1 MKLRKFFGLTS
12 RSVLEQ
18 VRAELGADAVI
29 VANHATA
36 EGVEVT
42 ALAGDAI
49 DTLLARGKRP
59 AAAVTA
65 PASRTAPIE
74 KRRAEPATAPPVPER
89 PADRPVSKVPIAI
102 VGDLEGVDDE
112 EDVDDF
118 VNRFAD
124 SFSPAMDPAPG
135 PVIEPPRPAPAEDTL
150 ASRVMAEVA
159 AMRDLIEERFALVT
173 WSDNLRRRPMAA
185 KLTRDLLAAGYTPA
199 LARTITERLPD
210 NMSAREA
217 RDWIAKLLTHNLKC
231 VGDADEIV
239 ARGGVF
245 ALIGPT
251 GVGKTTTTAKL
262 AARCAVRYGANRL
275 ALITTD
281 SFRVGAH
288 DQLRI
293 YAKILGVAV
302 HTVSDRHDLRQAL
315 DAVRGRHLVLIDT
328 VGMSQRDAR
337 VAEQAMLLAQ
347 PEIHRILLLNAAA
360 QGETLD
366 EAVASYGRLPD
377 ATDCNAANALAG
389 CIITKQDEACR
400 RGAALDVAIRHKL
413 PLHYVTSGQ
422 RVPEDLFV
430 PTSEL
435 MIRRSLRNAS
445 TSSAFTLTDDDLPL
459 AIAGP
464 ARVAHA

>member
-29 VANHATA
+29 VANHATSD
-36 EGVEVT
+36 GVEVT

-49 DTLLARGKRP
+49 DTLLAHGKRP
-59 AAAVTA
+59 APEATVETPAATPVA
-65 PASRTAPIE
+65 IAERNLEAAKVGAE
-74 KRRAEPATAPPVPER
+74 RRAESTVRKPPL
-89 PADRPVSKVPIAI
+89 AI
-102 VGDLEGVDDE
+102 VGDDDE
-112 EDVDDF
+112 SF
-118 VNRFAD
+118 VPETPESIAP
-124 SFSPAMDPAPG
+124 PALVAAPLQAEA
-135 PVIEPPRPAPAEDTL
+135 IAPQL
-150 ASRVMAEVA
+150 MAEVA
-159 AMRDLIEERFALVT
+159 AMREMIEERFALMS
-173 WSDNLRRRPMAA
+173 WNDSLRRRPLAA
-185 KLTRDLLAAGYTPA
+185 KFTRDLLAAGYSSA
-199 LARTITERLPD
+199 LARMVTERLPD
-210 NMSAREA
+210 DMNPSQAREWVVKVLA
-217 RDWIAKLLTHNLKC
+217 RNLRC
-231 VGDADEIV
+231 VDRADEIV

-262 AARCAVRYGANRL
+262 AARCAMRYGASRL

-281 SFRVGAH
+281 SFRIGAQ

-337 VAEQAMLLAQ
+337 VAEQSMLLAQ
-347 PEIHRILLLNAAA
+347 PEIRRILLLNAAA

-366 EAVASYGRLPD
+366 EVVESYGRVPD
-377 ATDCNAANALAG
+377 AIDESAASALAG
-389 CIITKQDEACR
+389 CIVTKQDEAGKL
-400 RGAALDVAIRHKL
+400 GAALDVAVRHKL

-435 MIRRSLRNAS
+435 MIERSLRGG
-445 TSSAFTLTDDDLPL
+445 TKPSAFSLTGDDLSL
-459 AIAGP
+459 TIAGC
-464 ARVAHA
+464 AGVAHA

>member
-29 VANHATA
+29 VANHATS

-49 DTLLARGKRP
+49 DTLLAHGKRP
-59 AAAVTA
+59 SVDQTA
-65 PASRTAPIE
+65 PESHLASAMERVAP
-74 KRRAEPATAPPVPER
+74 APSVPVPER
-89 PADRPVSKVPIAI
+89 RGGRPVSKVPIAI
-102 VGDLEGVDDE
+102 VGDLDEGNEDDDE
-112 EDVDDF
+112 FMTQLVDS
-118 VNRFAD
+118 VT
-124 SFSPAMDPAPG
+124 PAVVPAPITATEAPRTASTQETLG
-135 PVIEPPRPAPAEDTL
+135 PQL
-150 ASRVMAEVA
+150 MAEVA
-159 AMRDLIEERFALVT
+159 AMRELIEERFALLS
-173 WSDNLRRRPMAA
+173 WNDSLRRRPLAA
-185 KLTRDLLAAGYTPA
+185 KLTRDLLAAGYSAA
-199 LARTITERLPD
+199 LARTVTERLPD
-210 NMSAREA
+210 DMNAAQAREWLLKVLA
-217 RDWIAKLLTHNLKC
+217 RNLRC
-231 VGDADEIV
+231 IDNAEEIV
-239 ARGGVF
+239 TRGGVF

-281 SFRVGAH
+281 GFRIGAQ

-337 VAEQAMLLAQ
+337 VSEQAMLLAQ
-347 PEIHRILLLNAAA
+347 PEIRRILLLNAAA
-360 QGETLD
+360 QGETLN
-366 EAVASYGRLPD
+366 EVVESYGRVPD
-377 ATDCNAANALAG
+377 VIDQSAASALAG
-389 CIITKQDEACR
+389 CIVTKQDEAGKL
-400 RGAALDVAIRHKL
+400 GAALDVAIRHKL

-430 PTSEL
+430 PTAEL
-435 MIRRSLRNAS
+435 MVERSLRNAAKPS
-445 TSSAFTLTDDDLPL
+445 VFSLTDDDLAL

-464 ARVAHA
+464 AGLAHA

>member
-18 VRAELGADAVI
+18 VRAELGAEAVI
-29 VANHATA
+29 VANHATS

-49 DTLLARGKRP
+49 DTLLGRSKRP
-59 AAAVTA
+59 VAEAPVETPTATPA
-65 PASRTAPIE
+65 PAAERNVEPASALAE
-74 KRRAEPATAPPVPER
+74 RRAEPAPWKPPLAIAADDDRPFVPEA
-89 PADRPVSKVPIAI
+89 PESIAPSA
-102 VGDLEGVDDE
+102 L
-112 EDVDDF
+112 
-118 VNRFAD
+118 AAAT
-124 SFSPAMDPAPG
+124 SH
-135 PVIEPPRPAPAEDTL
+135 AETL
-150 ASRVMAEVA
+150 AQALMAEVA
-159 AMRDLIEERFALVT
+159 AMRELIEERFALLS
-173 WSDNLRRRPMAA
+173 WSEGLRRRPLAA
-185 KLTRDLLAAGYTPA
+185 KLTRDLLATGYSAA
-199 LARTITERLPD
+199 LARTLTERLPD
-210 NMSAREA
+210 DMTAAQAREWVLKVLA
-217 RDWIAKLLTHNLKC
+217 RNLRCIDK
-231 VGDADEIV
+231 ADEIV
-239 ARGGVF
+239 TRGGVF

-281 SFRVGAH
+281 SFRIGAQ

-302 HTVSDRHDLRQAL
+302 HTVSDRHDLRGAL

-347 PEIHRILLLNAAA
+347 PEIRRILLLNAAA

-366 EAVASYGRLPD
+366 EVVESYGRMPD
-377 ATDCNAANALAG
+377 AIDQSATSALAG
-389 CIITKQDEACR
+389 CIVTKQDEAGKL
-400 RGAALDVAIRHKL
+400 GAALDVAIRHKL
-413 PLHYVTSGQ
+413 ALHYVTSGQ

-430 PTSEL
+430 PTPEL
-435 MIRRSLRNAS
+435 MIERSLRSGAKP
-445 TSSAFTLTDDDLPL
+445 SAFSLTDDDLML
-459 AIAGP
+459 AVAGR
-464 ARVAHA
+464 AGLAHA

>member
-29 VANHATA
+29 VANHATS

-59 AAAVTA
+59 SAAATATEPQLA
-65 PASRTAPIE
+65 PAMERTDP
-74 KRRAEPATAPPVPER
+74 PAVATVR
-89 PADRPVSKVPIAI
+89 PDGHVDRLATKMPIAI
-102 VGDLEGVDDE
+102 AGDLGDDDE
-112 EDVDDF
+112 DEDDDF
-118 VNRFAD
+118 VTQLAD
-124 SFSPAMDPAPG
+124 SVTAVPAPVAG
-135 PVIEPPRPAPAEDTL
+135 TEPPRPPSVHDTL
-150 ASRVMAEVA
+150 APQLMAEVA
-159 AMRDLIEERFALVT
+159 AMRELIEERFAFMSWNET
-173 WSDNLRRRPMAA
+173 LRRRPLAA
-185 KLTRDLLAAGYTPA
+185 KLTRDLLAAGYSAA
-199 LARTITERLPD
+199 LARTVTERLPD
-210 NMSAREA
+210 DMSAAQAREWVVKVLA
-217 RDWIAKLLTHNLKC
+217 RNLAC
-231 VGDADEIV
+231 IDSADEII
-239 ARGGVF
+239 ARGGTF

-262 AARCAVRYGANRL
+262 AARCAMRYGANRL

-281 SFRVGAH
+281 SFRIGAQ

-302 HTVSDRHDLRQAL
+302 HTVCDRHDLRHAL

-328 VGMSQRDAR
+328 VGLGQRDAR

-347 PEIHRILLLNAAA
+347 PEIRRILLLNAAA

-366 EAVASYGRLPD
+366 EVVESYGRVPD
-377 ATDCNAANALAG
+377 LIDQGTASALAG
-389 CIITKQDEACR
+389 CIVTKQDEA
-400 RGAALDVAIRHKL
+400 GTLGSALDVAIRHKL

-422 RVPEDLFV
+422 RVPEDLYV
-430 PTSEL
+430 PAADL
-435 MIRRSLRNAS
+435 MVERSLRVGCKP
-445 TSSAFTLTDDDLPL
+445 SAFSLTDDDLMLSTAPR
-459 AIAGP
+459 AG
-464 ARVAHA
+464 VAHA

>member
-29 VANHATA
+29 VANHATPD
-36 EGVEVT
+36 GVEVT

-49 DTLLARGKRP
+49 DTLLGQNKPTETPITPP
-59 AAAVTA
+59 APVAERNLEPA
-65 PASRTAPIE
+65 PALAE
-74 KRRAEPATAPPVPER
+74 RRAQPKPWKPPL
-89 PADRPVSKVPIAI
+89 AI
-102 VGDLEGVDDE
+102 VGDDDE
-112 EDVDDF
+112 PFPPEV
-118 VNRFAD
+118 AE
-124 SFSPAMDPAPG
+124 SIAPPAAAMPHAEPLAPQ
-135 PVIEPPRPAPAEDTL
+135 L
-150 ASRVMAEVA
+150 MAEVA
-159 AMRDLIEERFALVT
+159 AMRQLIEERFTLLS
-173 WSDNLRRRPMAA
+173 WNDSLRRRPLAA
-185 KLTRDLLAAGYTPA
+185 KLTRDLLAAGYSA
-199 LARTITERLPD
+199 GLARTVTARLPD
-210 NMSAREA
+210 DMNAAQAREWVLKILA
-217 RDWIAKLLTHNLKC
+217 RNLHC
-231 VGDADEIV
+231 IDNADEIV
-239 ARGGVF
+239 TRGGVF

-281 SFRVGAH
+281 SFRIGAQ

-315 DAVRGRHLVLIDT
+315 DGVRGRHLVLIDT

-337 VAEQAMLLAQ
+337 VSEQAMLLAQ
-347 PEIHRILLLNAAA
+347 PEIRRILLLNAAA

-366 EAVASYGRLPD
+366 EVVESYGRVPD
-377 ATDCNAANALAG
+377 AIDQSATSELAG
-389 CIITKQDEACR
+389 CIVTKQDEA
-400 RGAALDVAIRHKL
+400 GKLGTALDVAIRRKL

-430 PTSEL
+430 PTAEL
-435 MIRRSLRNAS
+435 MIERSLRS
-445 TSSAFTLTDDDLPL
+445 GGKPSAFSLSDDDLTL
-459 AIAGP
+459 SIAGP
-464 ARVAHA
+464 AGLAHA

>member
-29 VANHATA
+29 VANHATTD
-36 EGVEVT
+36 GVEVT

-49 DTLLARGKRP
+49 DTLLAHGKRP
-59 AAAVTA
+59 TPEAAIEPPVAVVA
-65 PASRTAPIE
+65 PATERQVEAAPVRPSTP
-74 KRRAEPATAPPVPER
+74 KPWKPPL
-89 PADRPVSKVPIAI
+89 AI
-102 VGDLEGVDDE
+102 VGDDDE
-112 EDVDDF
+112 LLAPESPD
-118 VNRFAD
+118 AIP
-124 SFSPAMDPAPG
+124 SPALAAPIS
-135 PVIEPPRPAPAEDTL
+135 PSEPL
-150 ASRVMAEVA
+150 ASQLMAEVA
-159 AMRDLIEERFALVT
+159 AMRELIEERFALMS
-173 WSDNLRRRPMAA
+173 WNDSLRRRPLAA
-185 KLTRDLLAAGYTPA
+185 KLTRDLLAAGYSAA
-199 LARTITERLPD
+199 LARTVTDRLPD
-210 NMSAREA
+210 DMNAGQA
-217 RDWIAKLLTHNLKC
+217 RDWIAKVLARNLHC
-231 VGDADEIV
+231 IDGADEIV

-281 SFRVGAH
+281 SFRIGAQ

-337 VAEQAMLLAQ
+337 VAEQSMLLAQ
-347 PEIHRILLLNAAA
+347 PEIRRILLLNAAA

-366 EAVASYGRLPD
+366 EVVESYGRVPD
-377 ATDCNAANALAG
+377 AIDPSATSALAG
-389 CIITKQDEACR
+389 CIVTKQDEAGKQ
-400 RGAALDVAIRHKL
+400 GAALDVAIRHKL
-413 PLHYVTSGQ
+413 ALHYVTSGQ

-435 MIRRSLRNAS
+435 MIERSFRRGAKP
-445 TSSAFTLTDDDLPL
+445 SAFSLSDDDLTL
-459 AIAGP
+459 TVAGR
-464 ARVAHA
+464 AGVAHA